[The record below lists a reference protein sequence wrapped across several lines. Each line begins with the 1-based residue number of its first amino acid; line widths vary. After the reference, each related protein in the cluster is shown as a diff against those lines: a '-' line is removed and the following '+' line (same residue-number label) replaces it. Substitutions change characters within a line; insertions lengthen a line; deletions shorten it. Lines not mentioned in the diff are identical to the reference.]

1 MSTTD
6 APIMPTFDDLRWWMN
21 TVRPLRSADL
31 VAAESVDP
39 LPGLTMRIELHRG
52 RSSSGYKSDYDRV
65 ETWWVINWVTRH
77 DAPHRLFGRG
87 TRYSGKSC
95 EAKARQ
101 DYAGAVLAAKGG
113 A

>member
-1 MSTTD
+1 MSATD
-6 APIMPTFDDLRWWMN
+6 TPVMPTFDDLRWWMN
-21 TVRPLRSADL
+21 TVRPLKSTDL
-31 VAAESVDP
+31 VSGESVDP

-52 RSSSGYKSDYDRV
+52 RTGYDKV

-77 DAPHRLFGRG
+77 DAPRRLFGRG